1 MDINLDDLLKLADRI
16 EDKKIRE
23 KTKDF
28 LKNPKLTNVKLDY
41 EVANLEKIPSWIGAH
56 HSYEGGLIEHIYS
69 VVKLTIKMSEILE
82 EVYDRKIDKDYLI
95 SGALLHDISKV
106 FILKEESKGY
116 SINDHLLD
124 HSLWCA
130 CELYSRGFPEEVI
143 EIVSGH
149 GGEFLEPAPIT
160 IESTI
165 LQLADDLDATSE
177 SMDGK
182 DLFYVLED
190 ELK

>member
-1 MDINLDDLLKLADRI
+1 MDIDLDDLLKLADRI
-16 EDKKIRE
+16 EEKKIKE
-23 KTKDF
+23 KTKEF
-28 LKNPKLTNVKLDY
+28 LKDPKLTNKELDY
-41 EVANLEKIPSWIGAH
+41 EVSDLEKIPSWIGAH

-69 VVKLTIKMSEILE
+69 VVKLTIKMSEVLE
-82 EVYDRKIDKDYLI
+82 EVYERKINKDHLI
-95 SGALLHDISKV
+95 AGALLHDITKV
-106 FILKEESKGY
+106 FILKERRKGY

-124 HSLWCA
+124 HSLWAA

-149 GGEFLEPAPIT
+149 GGEFSEPNPLT

-177 SMDGK
+177 SMDK
-182 DLFYVLED
+182 EDLFYVLEE
-190 ELK
+190 EL